1 MSLVQIPFHDT
12 AINAIETDEGVHIA
26 IKPVA
31 EALGLD
37 WSAQYR
43 RLQRQPWAGV
53 AVMAIPSPGGYRE
66 PGVVGVDHRDQGPI
80 YEACPIAEDEWL
92 RRQHPWPTTND
103 RPAA

>member
-53 AVMAIPSPGGYRE
+53 AVMAIPEHSSHRLQSGG
-66 PGVVGVDHRDQGPI
+66 
-80 YEACPIAEDEWL
+80 AELLLAEFNQ
-92 RRQHPWPTTND
+92 RRKS
-103 RPAA
+103 